1 MNKGRLFVLSGPSGV
16 GKGTI
21 LNKVLSS
28 DGNLELSVSATTRAI
43 RNGEVDGVNYHF
55 IPLDKFK
62 QMISDGELLEYAVV
76 YDNYYGTLKNKT
88 LEQLNSGKD
97 VILEI
102 DPVGAMNIKSLYP
115 DAVTIFLIPPDRE
128 TLEKRLRNRGTETEE
143 VFNKRVAAA
152 TEEINMSKYYD
163 YKVINDDA
171 DKCSEEVIKIIKD
184 EKSKRRINYVN

>member
-1 MNKGRLFVLSGPSGV
+1 
-16 GKGTI
+16 
-21 LNKVLSS
+21 
-28 DGNLELSVSATTRAI
+28 
-43 RNGEVDGVNYHF
+43 
-55 IPLDKFK
+55 
-62 QMISDGELLEYAVV
+62 
-76 YDNYYGTLKNKT
+76 
-88 LEQLNSGKD
+88 
-97 VILEI
+97 
-102 DPVGAMNIKSLYP
+102 MNIKSLYP